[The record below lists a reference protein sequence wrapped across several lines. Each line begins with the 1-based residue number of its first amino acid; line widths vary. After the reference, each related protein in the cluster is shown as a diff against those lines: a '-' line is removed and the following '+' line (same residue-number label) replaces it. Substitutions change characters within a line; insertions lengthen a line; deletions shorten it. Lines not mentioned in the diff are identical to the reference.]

1 MPMSGA
7 DRALGDAI
15 DWSFAA
21 GVGARL
27 ARPAPAMSRYTYDT
41 AAAELASAS
50 DRAEAP
56 VRDLTGLVGGAAP
69 RPALVVDRPGWVHA
83 AAASMS
89 ELVGEGENRSW
100 AAKPAGA
107 QAGAMLAY
115 LSSAVLGQY
124 DPFSRTLLLV
134 TPNVVAVERALKVPT
149 ADFRLWVCL
158 HEVTHRVQFAE
169 APWMAD
175 LMRAAAGELSAAVDE
190 PIGDIARRLASAVRD
205 LREPEGKPMSQRGM
219 LGLMRALQAEPQRES
234 LDRMLALGT
243 LLEGHA
249 DHVMDAVGPSVVP
262 SVVRIRRAFDS
273 RRRRSSNP
281 IHRVIRILLGMDA
294 KIAQYVH
301 GKRFVDAV
309 VEKVGMERFN
319 VVWSGPDAL
328 PTLGEIDKPEAW
340 IARVLG

>member
-1 MPMSGA
+1 MGRETCRCA
-7 DRALGDAI
+7 
-15 DWSFAA
+15 
-21 GVGARL
+21 
-27 ARPAPAMSRYTYDT
+27 
-41 AAAELASAS
+41 
-50 DRAEAP
+50 
-56 VRDLTGLVGGAAP
+56 
-69 RPALVVDRPGWVHA
+69 
-83 AAASMS
+83 
-89 ELVGEGENRSW
+89 
-100 AAKPAGA
+100 
-107 QAGAMLAY
+107 AGAMLAY

-134 TPNVVAVERALKVPT
+134 TPNVVAVERSLKVPT
-149 ADFRLWVCL
+149 SDFRLWVCL

-175 LMRAAAGELSAAVDE
+175 LMRDAAGQLSAAVDE
-190 PIGDIARRLASAVRD
+190 PIGDIAGRLVSAVRD

-281 IHRVIRILLGMDA
+281 IHRVVRILLGMDA

-301 GKRFVDAV
+301 GKKFVDAV
-309 VEKVGMERFN
+309 VAKVGMAQFN
-319 VVWSGPDAL
+319 AVWSGPDAL
-328 PTLGEIDKPEAW
+328 PTLGEIDKPDAW